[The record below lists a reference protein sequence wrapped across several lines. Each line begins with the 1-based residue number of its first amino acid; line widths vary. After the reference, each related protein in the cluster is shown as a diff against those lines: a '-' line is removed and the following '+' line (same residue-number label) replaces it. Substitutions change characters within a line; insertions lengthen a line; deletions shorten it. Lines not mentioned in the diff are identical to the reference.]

1 MMSSVIA
8 EEFRTVAAALAAGAV
23 ITLVYDLFRIF
34 RRAIP
39 HGNFWI
45 GAEDLIFWIWASLW
59 IFSVLYREN
68 DGNVRMYTILAMALG
83 MILYHKSVS
92 DLFVSFF
99 GRMLK
104 IPITFFGKKLKK
116 LFGGII
122 IKIIGGMSHDKDET

>member
-1 MMSSVIA
+1 MISPVIA
-8 EEFRTVAAALAAGAV
+8 EELRIVGTALLGGAV
-23 ITLVYDLFRIF
+23 ITLVYDFFRIF
-34 RRAIP
+34 RRVVP

-59 IFSVLYREN
+59 IFSVFYREN
-68 DGNVRMYTILAMALG
+68 DGNVRLYTILAMALG
-83 MILYHKSVS
+83 MILYHQSIS
-92 DLFVSFF
+92 DYFVRFF

-116 LFGGII
+116 LWSGII